1 MFRGRDALSQP
12 GTSIETGAHH
22 KPDVRHPAAGL
33 PAGGDGWAAP
43 PAGVHSA
50 WSNGRQG
57 WFLDGTSPD
66 TAVPNAPG
74 CRGFSV
80 GGRQYQ
86 LCVPSS
92 LPGGFGGGTSQG

>member
-1 MFRGRDALSQP
+1 VGNADNSAMDNVAGAL
-12 GTSIETGAHH
+12 GAAPAWHS
-22 KPDVRHPAAGL
+22 VMAAGL
-33 PAGGDGWAAP
+33 PAGGDGWATAP
-43 PAGVHSA
+43 SGVHSA

-66 TAVPNAPG
+66 SAVPNSSG

-92 LPGGFGGGTSQG
+92 LPGGFGG